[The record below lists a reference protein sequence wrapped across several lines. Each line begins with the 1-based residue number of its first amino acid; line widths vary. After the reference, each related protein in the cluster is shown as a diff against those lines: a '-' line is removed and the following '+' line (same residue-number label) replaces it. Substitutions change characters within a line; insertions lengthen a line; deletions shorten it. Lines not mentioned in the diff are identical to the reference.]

1 MMNTLRMIRRSAFL
15 VVLLTIG
22 LSACSTAP
30 VVEGDEPEA
39 AVFEADL
46 ILKDDVVYAGSDIHD
61 PWEGFNRTM
70 YRFNYHFDRLILL
83 PAVIGYKK
91 ITPNFLERGIHN
103 FFTNYTHITTI
114 INSMLQFSGRK
125 TAQSSGRF
133 VVNSTIGLLGL
144 FDPATSMK
152 IPRHQ
157 EDFGQTLGKWG
168 VGRGP
173 YLVLPLLG
181 PSSVR
186 DGIGTGV
193 DWYVLTK
200 LIRDEYFGLSDTQAL
215 VWSVLQ
221 VIDTRA
227 HVPFL
232 YYETGSPWEY
242 SLVRLIW
249 STKREM
255 DIER

>member
-1 MMNTLRMIRRSAFL
+1 MHKDIRRQALGVIILS
-15 VVLLTIG
+15 VG

-30 VVEGDEPEA
+30 VVEGEPEE
-39 AVFEADL
+39 AVFPADQVL
-46 ILKDDVVYAGSDIHD
+46 VGDETYLGSDISD

-70 YRFNYHFDRLILL
+70 YRFNYHVDNWVLL
-83 PAVIGYKK
+83 PAVVGYKK
-91 ITPNFLERGIHN
+91 ITPNFVEKGVHN
-103 FFTNYTHITTI
+103 FYNNYNHITTI
-114 INSMLQFSGRK
+114 INSILQFSGRK
-125 TAQSSGRF
+125 TWQSSSRF
-133 VVNSTIGLLGL
+133 VVNTTVGLLGL
-144 FDPATSMK
+144 FDPATAWK
-152 IPRHQ
+152 IPKHQ

-215 VWSVLQ
+215 IWSVLQ

-232 YYETGSPWEY
+232 YYQTGTPWEY
-242 SLVRLIW
+242 NLVRTIW

>member
-1 MMNTLRMIRRSAFL
+1 MIRMKKDIRRP
-15 VVLLTIG
+15 LLAVIILSVA

-30 VVEGDEPEA
+30 VVEGEPEE
-39 AVFEADL
+39 AVFPADL
-46 ILKDDVVYAGSDIHD
+46 ILRDDVTYASTEVHD

-70 YRFNYHFDRLILL
+70 YRFNYHADNWVLL

-91 ITPNFLERGIHN
+91 ITPAFMQTGVHN
-103 FFTNYTHITTI
+103 FFTNYSHITTI

-125 TAQSSGRF
+125 TWQSSSRF
-133 VVNSTIGLLGL
+133 VVNTTVGLLGL
-144 FDPATSMK
+144 FDPATAWEL
-152 IPRHQ
+152 PRHQ

-168 VGRGP
+168 VGTGP

-186 DGIGTGV
+186 DGFGTGV
-193 DWYVLTK
+193 DWFVLTK
-200 LIRDEYFGLSDTQAL
+200 MIRDEYFGLSDTQAL

-232 YYETGSPWEY
+232 YYQTGSPWEY
-242 SLVRLIW
+242 GLVRTIW
-249 STKREM
+249 TTKREM

>member
-1 MMNTLRMIRRSAFL
+1 MHKDIRRQAL
-15 VVLLTIG
+15 AVVILSIG
-22 LSACSTAP
+22 LGACSTAP
-30 VVEGDEPEA
+30 VVEGEPEE
-39 AVFEADL
+39 AVFPADRVL
-46 ILKDDVVYAGSDIHD
+46 VGDETPVGSDISD

-70 YRFNYHFDRLILL
+70 YRFNYHVDNWVLL
-83 PAVIGYKK
+83 PAVVGYKK
-91 ITPNFLERGIHN
+91 ITPNFVEKGVHN

-114 INSMLQFSGRK
+114 INSTLQFSGHK
-125 TAQSSGRF
+125 IWQSSSRF
-133 VVNSTIGLLGL
+133 VVNTTVGLLGL
-144 FDPATSMK
+144 FDPATAWK

-232 YYETGSPWEY
+232 YYQTGSPWEY
-242 SLVRLIW
+242 DLVRTIW